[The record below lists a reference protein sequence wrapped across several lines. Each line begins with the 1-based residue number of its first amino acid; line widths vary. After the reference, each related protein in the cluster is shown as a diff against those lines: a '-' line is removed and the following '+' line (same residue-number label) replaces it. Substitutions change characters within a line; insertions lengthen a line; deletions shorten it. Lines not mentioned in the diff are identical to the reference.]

1 MADIAWG
8 RVMTDPARLVELA
21 FLTANMGV
29 IVTGDAPL
37 IVAVLTLRAAFRPRV
52 LRSFTAVFTLPP
64 SEVGAMVGMVGE
76 TLGRETAS
84 VLALLLPNVL
94 NSLTSAALAVMA
106 ALARRTVTMKTV
118 RINFIS

>member
-8 RVMTDPARLVELA
+8 RVTTDPARLVELA
-21 FLTANMGV
+21 FLTANIGV

-37 IVAVLTLRAAFRPRV
+37 IVAVLTLSAAFFPSV

-76 TLGRETAS
+76 SLGRDTAS
-84 VLALLLPNVL
+84 TLAFLPNVL
-94 NSLTSAALAVMA
+94 NSLTSAALAA
-106 ALARRTVTMKTV
+106 PARRTATMKTV